1 MVKVG
6 MIGLSEGNG
15 HPFSFS
21 AILNGYE
28 QEFFANAGWPGILN
42 YLNKR
47 DKSEIATL
55 DARVTHLWT
64 QDSDISSRLAAAC
77 LIENIVDEYVDMI
90 GKIDALIIAR
100 DDYEEHYSMAIP
112 FLEKGIPVFIDKP
125 LTLSL
130 EELVVFKPYIE
141 SGLLMSCSGFRF
153 CQELDS
159 WRQSV
164 SQFGTIKLVQASVI
178 NGWNKYG
185 IHMVDAILSLGY
197 SVPLYVEPVIHESHE
212 SVNLV
217 MTDGSLCQINALG
230 NEVVVFSLSVFG
242 SKSVETVQIRDNFTA
257 FRRTLFRFIEQV
269 RTGKPSIDP
278 SKTLLSIRTLI
289 AGRTAL
295 DTGKRVYLKDLD
307 I

>member
-6 MIGLSEGNG
+6 IIGLSEGNG

-28 QEFFANAGWPGILN
+28 PAFFSNAGWPGILN

-55 DARVTHLWT
+55 DARVTHVWT
-64 QDSDISSRLAAAC
+64 QDRDISNRLAAAC
-77 LIENIVDEYVDMI
+77 FIENIVDEYVDMI
-90 GKIDALIIAR
+90 GEIDALIIAR
-100 DDYEEHYSMAIP
+100 DDYAEHCRMAIP
-112 FLEKGIPVFIDKP
+112 FLKKDIPVFIDKP

-130 EELVVFKPYIE
+130 EELAVFKPYIE

-159 WRQSV
+159 WRQNI
-164 SQFGTIKLVQASVI
+164 SQFGSIKLVQASVI

-185 IHMVDAILSLGY
+185 IHMVDAVLSLGF
-197 SVPLYVEPVIHESHE
+197 SAPLYVEPVIYESHE
-212 SVNLV
+212 SLNLV
-217 MTDGSLCQINALG
+217 MADGSLCQINALG
-230 NEVVVFSLSVFG
+230 GEVVVFSLSTFG
-242 SKSVETVQIRDNFTA
+242 TKSCETVQIRDNFTA

-269 RTGKPSIDP
+269 RTGTPAINP
-278 SKTLLSIRTLI
+278 GETLLSIQTLI
-289 AGRTAL
+289 AGRKAL
-295 DTGKRVYLKDLD
+295 DTGKRVYLKDLG

>member
-1 MVKVG
+1 

-28 QEFFANAGWPGILN
+28 PEFFANAGWPGILN

-47 DKSEIATL
+47 DKSEIARL

-64 QDSDISSRLAAAC
+64 QDCDISSRLAAAC
-77 LIENIVDEYVDMI
+77 FIENIVDEYVDMI
-90 GKIDALIIAR
+90 GEIDVLIIAR

-159 WRQSV
+159 WRQNI
-164 SQFGTIKLVQASVI
+164 SQFGSIKLVQASVI
-178 NGWNKYG
+178 NGWDKYG
-185 IHMVDAILSLGY
+185 IHMVDAILSLGF
-197 SVPLYVEPVIHESHE
+197 SVPLYVEPIIYKPHE

-230 NEVVVFSLSVFG
+230 GEVVVFSLSAFG
-242 SKSVETVQIRDNFTA
+242 TKGCETAQIRDNFTA
-257 FRRTLFRFIEQV
+257 FRRTLFRFIEQA
-269 RTGKPSIDP
+269 RTGTPAINP
-278 SKTLLSIRTLI
+278 GETLLSIQTLI
-289 AGRTAL
+289 AGRKAL
-295 DTGKRVYLKDLD
+295 DTGKRVYLKDLG

>member
-230 NEVVVFSLSVFG
+230 NEVVVFSLNVFG

>member
-28 QEFFANAGWPGILN
+28 PEFFSNAGWPGILN

-64 QDSDISSRLAAAC
+64 QDGDISSRLAAAC
-77 LIENIVDEYVDMI
+77 FIENIVDEYVDMI

-112 FLEKGIPVFIDKP
+112 FLEKGIPVFVDKP

-130 EELVVFKPYIE
+130 EELAVFKPYIE